1 MRGTRRLPC
10 AAGPWLK
17 AAVPKPYDPKDFYYR
32 KAKKEGLRARSA
44 FKIEE
49 IAERFR
55 LIRPGMAILDLGA
68 APGGWLQVMADQVGE
83 KGLVVGVDLVAIA
96 PIARR
101 QVRTA
106 VLDIRQ
112 SDFEARLAELHSGG
126 KFDLV
131 TSDMAPKTMG
141 IKDVDETRS
150 LELSELAL
158 QTARK
163 NLKPGGSF
171 VCKVFMGSG
180 FEGYLKQVKAAFA
193 RAKVMRPEA
202 TRDRS
207 YEHYVVGMEL
217 RTSEG
222 QASVPAHKPDHK

>member
-1 MRGTRRLPC
+1 M
-10 AAGPWLK
+10 
-17 AAVPKPYDPKDFYYR
+17 PKPYDPKDFYYR

-44 FKIEE
+44 YKIDE

-55 LIRPGMAILDLGA
+55 LLRPGMAILDLGA
-68 APGGWLQVMADQVGE
+68 APGGWLQVMAEQVGE
-83 KGLVVGVDLVAIA
+83 KGLVIGVDLVAIA
-96 PIARR
+96 PIAKRH
-101 QVRTA
+101 VKTA
-106 VLDIRQ
+106 VLDIRAP
-112 SDFEARLAELHSGG
+112 DFEARLAELHSG

-158 QTARK
+158 ATAK
-163 NLKPGGSF
+163 KTLKPGGSF
-171 VCKVFMGSG
+171 VCKVFMGTG
-180 FEGYLKQVKAAFA
+180 FEGYLKQVKATFA
-193 RAKVMRPEA
+193 RTKVMRPEA

-217 RTSEG
+217 RPPKAPGS
-222 QASVPAHKPDHK
+222 SDHK